1 MSTTVKAGWL
11 KDSQGNKF
19 APKTMSSQVITNDGV
34 VLEEKINQD
43 LANLETSVK
52 EYTDTKVADLVNSAP
67 ETLDTLGELATA
79 MVENESII
87 DALNEAIT
95 SKSDVSHT
103 HDDAYYKKEQVDEMI
118 AKAADVNTVVDL
130 TSEQTITGVKTFSE
144 KIKIG
149 GATISYDSVN
159 RRIAL
164 SFAEPEAVNVNE
176 EV

>member
-19 APKTMSSQVITNDGV
+19 APKTMSSQVIRDDGV
-34 VLEEKINQD
+34 VLEDKINQD

-67 ETLDTLGELATA
+67 ETLDTLGELAAA
-79 MVENESII
+79 MTNNKSVT
-87 DALNEAIT
+87 DALNEAIAN
-95 SKSDVSHT
+95 KADVL
-103 HDDAYYKKEQVDEMI
+103 HDHDESYYTKEQIDEMEL
-118 AKAADVNTVVDL
+118 AKVTDIDSMVDL
-130 TSEQTITGVKTFSE
+130 ESDQTITGTKTFSE

-149 GATISYDSVN
+149 ESTISYDATNKRLV
-159 RRIAL
+159 L
-164 SFAEPEAVNVNE
+164 SFASEVTDVSE

>member
-19 APKTMSSQVITNDGV
+19 APKTMSSQVITDDGV
-34 VLEEKINQD
+34 VLEDKINED

-67 ETLDTLGELATA
+67 ETLDTLGELAVA
-79 MVENESII
+79 MAENESII

-95 SKSDVSHT
+95 SKSDVNHN
-103 HDDAYYKKEQVDEMI
+103 HDDSYYTKEQVDNMV
-118 AKAADVNTVVDL
+118 ANVADVNSIVDL

-149 GATISYDSVN
+149 GATLSYDSTN
-159 RRIAL
+159 KRIAI
-164 SFAEPEAVNVNE
+164 SFAQEEAVNVNE